1 MNSKLITTL
10 KAETETLRVQYLAL
24 TAEWAAGEFERI
36 RKVAKRPHP
45 EWDKFATPGF
55 VSTQQKTRFGRT
67 FMTQDYD
74 QGTNYRKA
82 CDAIHKAKNVIEKG
96 IEAWTAKWEKHANDH
111 YEGSITKLALR
122 IEKKGLDQN
131 AITVKTAHVGVNI
144 ETTLTDGKQTVR
156 AFTIIASGP
165 IIKPHYRY
173 LVK

>member
-1 MNSKLITTL
+1 MNTKLITTL

-24 TAEWAAGEFERI
+24 TAEWAAGEFERVREI
-36 RKVAKRPHP
+36 AARPHP
-45 EWDKFATPGF
+45 NYDDFATPGF
-55 VSTQQKTRFGRT
+55 VPNPKALFGKI
-67 FMTQDYD
+67 DYAK
-74 QGTNYRKA
+74 GKNYRKA
-82 CDAIHKAKNVIEKG
+82 CDRIHAAKNVIEKG

-111 YEGSITKLALR
+111 YEGSIAKLAAR

-144 ETTLTDGKQTVR
+144 ETTLTDGEKTVR

-165 IIKPHYRY
+165 IIRPHYRY